1 MYDRTSRVWMLVV
14 GSMLLS
20 MLLVSGCGARGEQ
33 TASDA
38 PRSQT
43 GTQAKR
49 ASAAEEATGAP
60 AIPASNVTVLG
71 LYATPTEAYEM
82 WKADPK
88 AVYFL
93 DVRTFEEYVFGGHVE
108 MAKNIP
114 FGFPKYDPSGET
126 MPGAPAGCSSDPN
139 PDFVSSVEA
148 AFGKKD
154 KIFVMCSSG
163 GRAAQAVNALSQAGF
178 TRVYNVLNGFEGES
192 VTDTGSAY
200 YGKKM
205 RNGWKND
212 GLPWGYDA
220 DPRLMWVEPS
230 E

>member
-1 MYDRTSRVWMLVV
+1 MYDRAKRVRVLVI
-14 GSMLLS
+14 GTTLLS
-20 MLLVSGCGARGEQ
+20 LLLIGGCSVRNQQGSSE
-33 TASDA
+33 T
-38 PRSQT
+38 PTSQAD
-43 GTQAKR
+43 TQATQT
-49 ASAAEEATGAP
+49 STAEETTGA
-60 AIPASNVTVLG
+60 AGVPASNVTELG
-71 LYATPTEAYEM
+71 LYATPTEAYEA

-88 AVYFL
+88 AVHFL

-114 FGFPKYDPSGET
+114 YGFPKYDPSGAT

-139 PDFVSSVEA
+139 PDFVPSVEA

-163 GRAAQAVNALSQAGF
+163 GRAAQAINALSQAGF
-178 TRVYNVLNGFEGES
+178 TNVYNVLNGFEGES

-220 DPRLMWVEPS
+220 DPSLMWVEPS
-230 E
+230 Q